1 MLREE
6 LGRGHGR
13 RRDKR
18 ILREKEAG
26 LWQML
31 EGIRKECVEE
41 VGEMDMEEE
50 EV

>member
-6 LGRGHGR
+6 SERGHGR
-13 RRDKR
+13 GRDKR
-18 ILREKEAG
+18 ILREKEVG

-31 EGIRKECVEE
+31 EGSRKECVEE
-41 VGEMDMEEE
+41 VGSKDMEEE

>member
-1 MLREE
+1 M
-6 LGRGHGR
+6 
-13 RRDKR
+13 
-18 ILREKEAG
+18 REKEVG

-41 VGEMDMEEE
+41 VGGKDMEEE

>member
-1 MLREE
+1 MLR
-6 LGRGHGR
+6 
-13 RRDKR
+13 KR
-18 ILREKEAG
+18 EVG

-41 VGEMDMEEE
+41 VGSKVMEEE